1 MIYPTKMAETI
12 DLSDAIRECEFKG
25 ELYSVREDGAI
36 MRHQRKEGKVR
47 PLDNKWTF
55 GKKNPS
61 NGYMT
66 LGSARVHII
75 VATAFHGVHD
85 TTRFVVDHIDTNR
98 CNNRPE
104 NLRWLTKLENILL
117 NEITRKKVELICG
130 SIEAFLENPSL
141 LYGYETEDTN
151 FRWMR
156 NVTKEEAQ
164 NCLDNWKHWAK
175 TAAPDPNYK
184 KAESH
189 VGDWLYNSTPS
200 NHLAST
206 KELENPF
213 KKAILNS
220 QRGFRGSMA
229 EPQREPEYKEEDF
242 YNDSLTPFAKQK
254 WRTPTEF
261 PCCPNVCEENG
272 LDQYLA
278 NLKPGALFSSNV
290 YAKYSVMD
298 RAKRPQKNDL
308 IILCSKIVEEEEEID
323 YTINIVTMKN
333 GFYFHECFMRY
344 YNKGYAN
351 HIYKTQIGEEE
362 WTDWDDEMWHI
373 P

>member
-1 MIYPTKMAETI
+1 MAETI
-12 DLSDAIRECEFKG
+12 DLFDTIRECEYKG
-25 ELYSVREDGAI
+25 ERYSVREDGAV
-36 MRHQRKEGKVR
+36 MRHQKKEGKVR

-75 VATAFHGVHD
+75 VATAFYGMHD

-130 SIEAFLENPSL
+130 SIEAFLGNPSL
-141 LYGYETEDTN
+141 LYGYETEDSN
-151 FRWMR
+151 FTWMR

-164 NCLDNWKHWAK
+164 NCLANWKHWAK

-189 VGDWLYNSTPS
+189 VGNWLYNSTPS
-200 NHLAST
+200 IHSAST
-206 KELENPF
+206 KEFEKPF
-213 KKAILNS
+213 KKPIQYGLS
-220 QRGFRGSMA
+220 
-229 EPQREPEYKEEDF
+229 EYQSDAMETSSEIESPKEEI
-242 YNDSLTPFAKQK
+242 YNDSLTPLAKQK

-261 PCCPNVCEENG
+261 PCCPNTYEKNS
-272 LDQYLA
+272 LDQYID
-278 NLKPGALFSSNV
+278 NLKAGALFSSNV
-290 YAKYSVMD
+290 YAKYCVVD
-298 RAKRPQKNDL
+298 RAKHPKRDYL
-308 IILCSKIVEEEEEID
+308 IILCSKIVEEGEEID
-323 YTINIVTMKN
+323 YTINIVTKKN
-333 GFYFHECFMRY
+333 GFFFHECFMRY
-344 YNKGYAN
+344 YDKNYAT

-373 P
+373 PL

>member
-1 MIYPTKMAETI
+1 MAEI
-12 DLSDAIRECEFKG
+12 ADLFDSIKECEYKG
-25 ELYSVREDGAI
+25 ESYSVREDGAV
-36 MRHQRKEGKVR
+36 MRHPKKEGKVR
-47 PLDNKWTF
+47 PLDNKWTL

-104 NLRWLTKLENILL
+104 NLRWLTRLENILL

-141 LYGYETEDTN
+141 LFGYETEDAN
-151 FRWMR
+151 FSWMR

-164 NCLDNWKHWAK
+164 KCLDNWSHWAK

-189 VGDWLYNSTPS
+189 VGDWLFKSKPS
-200 NHLAST
+200 IHSAT
-206 KELENPF
+206 TTELENPF
-213 KKAILNS
+213 KKAIRES
-220 QRGFRGSMA
+220 QREYRGNVFETPNETKSF
-229 EPQREPEYKEEDF
+229 EEKDF
-242 YNDSLTPFAKQK
+242 YKDSLTPLAKQK
-254 WRTPTEF
+254 WITPTEF
-261 PCCPNVCEENG
+261 PCCPDVYEENG
-272 LDQYLA
+272 LDQYMD

-290 YAKYSVMD
+290 YAKYSVLE
-298 RAKRPQKNDL
+298 RAKHSKINDL
-308 IILCSKIVEEEEEID
+308 IILCSKIAEDGEEVD
-323 YTINIVTMKN
+323 YNINIVAQKN
-333 GFYFHECFMRY
+333 GFFSHECFMRY
-344 YNKGYAN
+344 YDKEYAT
-351 HIYKTQIGEEE
+351 HIYKTLIGEEE
-362 WTDWDDEMWHI
+362 WTMEDDEMWHI

>member
-1 MIYPTKMAETI
+1 MAESLDLFDTI
-12 DLSDAIRECEFKG
+12 KECEYKG
-25 ELYSVREDGAI
+25 ELYSVREDGAV

-55 GKKNPS
+55 GKKNLS

-104 NLRWLTKLENILL
+104 NLRWLTRLENILL

-141 LYGYETEDTN
+141 LYGYETEDSN
-151 FRWMR
+151 FSWMR

-164 NCLDNWKHWAK
+164 KCLDNWSHWAK

-189 VGDWLYNSTPS
+189 VGDWLYKSNPS
-200 NHLAST
+200 IHSPSL
-206 KELENPF
+206 KDLGNPF
-213 KKAILNS
+213 NKAIQNS
-220 QRGFRGSMA
+220 LYDYQGNGIETHIEK
-229 EPQREPEYKEEDF
+229 EPYKEEDF
-242 YNDSLTPFAKQK
+242 YNDSLTPLAKQK

-261 PCCPNVCEENG
+261 PCCPNVFEENG
-272 LDQYLA
+272 LDQYLN
-278 NLKPGALFSSNV
+278 NLKPGALFSSNI
-290 YAKYSVMD
+290 YAKYCVVD
-298 RAKRPQKNDL
+298 RGKHPKRNDL
-308 IILCSKIVEEEEEID
+308 IILCSKITEEEEKVD
-323 YTINIVTMKN
+323 YSICIVTQEN
-333 GFYFHECFMRY
+333 GFFSHECFMRY
-344 YNKGYAN
+344 YDKDYAN

-362 WTDWDDEMWHI
+362 WTELDDEIWHV